1 MATDTPD
8 ADPVGPSVI
17 PRRFGR
23 VDHAPLQVAREPL
36 HPEAVRRHALAV
48 LERTLAI
55 MTAVPD
61 RILTHGVAVSCDG
74 EARHRPSAPDAWA
87 FSPMALVERLTEQR
101 FFAAEPVRWHMQ
113 LAVFDMIDIAAGE
126 VAARLCAEDAR
137 LLAPKYRLDR
147 GVSWQD
153 ALRPDLNRAH
163 ACLQQVHGLLSRCD
177 AIMRLRLQF
186 GASATFPYRPETY
199 PKGVELIDLAAEVI

>member
-1 MATDTPD
+1 MAAETPD
-8 ADPVGPSVI
+8 ADPIGPSVI

-23 VDHAPLQVAREPL
+23 PDHAPLQVARELL
-36 HPEAVRRHALAV
+36 HPEAVRRHAIAV
-48 LERTLAI
+48 RERTLAI
-55 MTAVPD
+55 MTAVPE
-61 RILTHGVAVSCDG
+61 RILTHGVAVSRDG

-101 FFAAEPVRWHMQ
+101 FFATEPVRWHMQ
-113 LAVFDMIDIAAGE
+113 LAVFDMIDLAAGE

-137 LLAPKYRLDR
+137 SLAPEYRLDR

-153 ALRPDLNRAH
+153 ALRPDLDRAR

-177 AIMRLRLQF
+177 ATERLRLQL
-186 GASATFPYRPETY
+186 GASATFPYRPETF
-199 PKGVELIDLAAEVI
+199 PDGVKLVDVSAEV